1 MRLNELKDNPG
12 SRKSRTRVGRGIGSG
27 KGKTAG
33 RGHKGQK
40 SRSGVAIKSFEGGQM
55 PLYRR
60 LPKRGFKSFIKEKNV
75 AIINLSR
82 IQDSI
87 DKEKITL
94 KDKVNLLNLKKSKIL
109 NNKYM
114 KIKLLGSGDIKDK
127 LDIEVNFISKS
138 AKEKIEKLGGKV
150 TLIK

>member
-60 LPKRGFKSFIKEKNV
+60 LPKRGFVSLKNKDIAIFFSSTDIDEIWQYSDVIISVSGKYIMNVDHKKNLTKEM
-75 AIINLSR
+75 IINY
-82 IQDSI
+82 
-87 DKEKITL
+87 
-94 KDKVNLLNLKKSKIL
+94 V
-109 NNKYM
+109 
-114 KIKLLGSGDIKDK
+114 SGIN
-127 LDIEVNFISKS
+127 E
-138 AKEKIEKLGGKV
+138 
-150 TLIK
+150 